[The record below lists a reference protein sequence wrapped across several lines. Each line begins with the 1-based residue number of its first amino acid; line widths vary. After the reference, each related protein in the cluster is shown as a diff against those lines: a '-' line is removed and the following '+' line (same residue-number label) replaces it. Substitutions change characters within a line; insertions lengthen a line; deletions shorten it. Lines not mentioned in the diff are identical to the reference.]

1 MSNVSNQFNQVIEP
15 NPPYESPKLPP
26 LTANDL
32 KGDSLFGIDQET
44 LQFQAD
50 VINVFENRVDIKEF
64 DSDYRQRLKNYYRF
78 APVFPSTMGAAIAS
92 KSATRSGKG

>member
-1 MSNVSNQFNQVIEP
+1 MNNQYEQVIEP
-15 NPPYESPKLPP
+15 NPPYERTKLPP

-32 KGDSLFGIDQET
+32 KGVSLFALDQET

-64 DSDYRQRLKNYYRF
+64 DLDYQQRLKNYYRF
-78 APVFPSTMGAAIAS
+78 APVSPSTMAAAIAS